1 MNEKLMEREQVDES
15 KFAPPT
21 LKQVSFPTVEH
32 RSKVRETHSNNSL
45 VFISWKKETKSRR
58 RETSEVGREIRRNK
72 YGRRE
77 IRRNKYGR
85 RKEG

>member
-32 RSKVRETHSNNSL
+32 RSKVRERHTQTL
-45 VFISWKKETKSRR
+45 
-58 RETSEVGREIRRNK
+58 
-72 YGRRE
+72 
-77 IRRNKYGR
+77 
-85 RKEG
+85 